1 MRPRIAYRSR
11 RAQYA
16 AANNKEI
23 AMSRNSR
30 LDLGPRTFFAA
41 LFFAACLS
49 SAQAAEFELPALNT
63 PPSTEHHSG
72 KIVWADLVTPDLAAA
87 EKFYGALFG
96 WTFRTIHAGNSDYAV
111 AMLDGRP
118 IGGLVQKAIASG
130 EHHQSAWLTFI
141 AAGDVDAVKRTA
153 LAHGAKLLSEVR
165 NYPMRGRQA
174 VLSDPEGA
182 VFAILASSSGD
193 SPDYLP
199 APGEWI
205 WSSLHAKDAGNEAAF
220 YQELFGYDV
229 FDMPSDD
236 SLEHLIFSTD
246 NYARASAN
254 SLPGGSPRRHPHW
267 LNFVRVEN
275 AADMTAKVI
284 AMGGHVLV
292 EPRPDRH
299 GGMLAV
305 VADPAGA
312 PFGLMEWSE
321 SETKAEPK

>member
-1 MRPRIAYRSR
+1 MIRPTRLRHPLPSILISALIFGGMSMAR
-11 RAQYA
+11 
-16 AANNKEI
+16 AAN
-23 AMSRNSR
+23 
-30 LDLGPRTFFAA
+30 
-41 LFFAACLS
+41 
-49 SAQAAEFELPALNT
+49 FELPALNT
-63 PPSTEHHSG
+63 PPSTEHHIG

-87 EKFYGALFG
+87 EKFYGGLFG
-96 WTFRTIHAGNSDYAV
+96 WTFHRIRAGSFDYAV

-118 IGGLVQKAIASG
+118 IGGLVEKPIPAG
-130 EHHQSAWLTFI
+130 EHHQSAWLTFM
-141 AAGDVDAVKRTA
+141 AVGDIDSVKRTA
-153 LAHGAKLLSEVR
+153 VAHGAKILADSR
-165 NYPMRGRQA
+165 SYPMRGRQC

-199 APGEWI
+199 ITGEWI
-205 WSSLHAKDAGNEAAF
+205 WSSLHAKDAGAEAAF

-229 FDMPSDD
+229 FELPSDD
-236 SLEHLIFSTD
+236 DSEHLILSTD

-254 SLPGGSPRRHPHW
+254 SLAGGSSRRHPHW
-267 LNFVRVEN
+267 LNFVRVDN
-275 AADMTAKVI
+275 AAEMTAKLI

-292 EPRPDRH
+292 EPRVDRH

-321 SETKAEPK
+321 SDTKAEPK